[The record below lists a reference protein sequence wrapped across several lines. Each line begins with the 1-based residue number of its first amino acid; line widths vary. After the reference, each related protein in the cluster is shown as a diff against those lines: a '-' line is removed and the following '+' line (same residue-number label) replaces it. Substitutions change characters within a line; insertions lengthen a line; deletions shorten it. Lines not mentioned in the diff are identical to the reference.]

1 MGYLYKQKGSKKWW
15 MKYYQN
21 GRARRESTG
30 TDKEAEAKK
39 LLATREGDVARG
51 LPITPRMGQIKIDE
65 LLEDAKSDYK
75 VNGRATLKDLE
86 GRCTNHLVPFFG
98 GRKATSITTSDVNR
112 FIEKRQQCAASNA
125 EINRELAVLK
135 RAFSLA
141 HKAGKLLH
149 KPHIP
154 MLKENNVRQGFFERE
169 QFEAVMRHLPAEY
182 HGLIKFAY
190 LTGWR
195 CLSEIQTRQWKHID
209 WQGGAVRLEP
219 GETKNREGRTFPFH
233 VLPELR
239 VVLEQ
244 QLEKHKELL
253 KGGVISPWVFCR
265 EDGSAIKDFRKS
277 WEKACLA
284 AGLPG
289 RIVHD
294 FRRTAVRNLERAGVS
309 RSLAMKLTGHLTEA
323 VYRRYA
329 IVCESDLAEAVT
341 KLQVMMSL
349 PTASKQPTG
358 IVTGI
363 VAQKHVQNP
372 LSNGTF
378 DLPENP

>member
-1 MGYLYKQKGSKKWW
+1 

-30 TDKEAEAKK
+30 TDKEGEAKK

-51 LPITPRMGQIKIDE
+51 LPVSPRMGQIKIDE
-65 LLEDAKSDYK
+65 LLEDTKTDYK
-75 VNGRATLKDLE
+75 VNGRATLKDLD
-86 GRCTNHLVPFFG
+86 GRCTNHLLPFFG
-98 GRKATSITTSDVNR
+98 GRKASSLTTADFNR
-112 FIEKRQQCAASNA
+112 FIEKRQQAEASNA

-141 HKAGKLLH
+141 CEAGKLLH

-154 MLKENNVRQGFFERE
+154 MLKENNVRQGFFEPE
-169 QFEAVMRHLPAEY
+169 QFQAVLQHMPAVY

-190 LTGWR
+190 FTGR
-195 CLSEIQTRQWKHID
+195 CLIEIQTRHWKHVD
-209 WQGGAVRLEP
+209 WQGGAVRLET
-219 GETKNREGRTFPFH
+219 GETKNKEGRMFPFH
-233 VLPELR
+233 VMPELQ
-239 VVLEQ
+239 VVLEL
-244 QLEKHKELL
+244 QLEKHRELQRR
-253 KGGVISPWVFCR
+253 GVISPWVFCR
-265 EDGSAIKDFRKS
+265 EDGAAIKDFRGS
-277 WEKACLA
+277 WEKACIA
-284 AGLPG
+284 AGVPG

-309 RSLAMKLTGHLTEA
+309 RSVAMKLTGHLTES

-341 KLQVMMSL
+341 KLQAMMNL
-349 PTASKQPTG
+349 PSVTPKSPAG

-363 VAQKHVQNP
+363 VAHEHVQNHTP
-372 LSNGTF
+372 KLTAALAGK
-378 DLPENP
+378 P